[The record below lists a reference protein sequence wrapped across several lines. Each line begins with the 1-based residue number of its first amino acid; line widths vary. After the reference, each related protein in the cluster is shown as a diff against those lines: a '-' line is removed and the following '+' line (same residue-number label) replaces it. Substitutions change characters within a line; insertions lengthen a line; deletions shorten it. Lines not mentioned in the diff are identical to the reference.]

1 MGGGRG
7 GGRLRYQVLL
17 CLLALEEFG
26 LGARH
31 VDVCG
36 VGAVVQ
42 EVVEGVE
49 VIRLW
54 DGGVEQ
60 EDMGGKKGFL
70 VVLHFSINPIFPL
83 KEQFTSNHI
92 DIFSS
97 CTFSNMM
104 EQTSVWKF
112 KQIQINKRL
121 R

>member
-17 CLLALEEFG
+17 RLLALEEFG

-36 VGAVVQ
+36 VGAVIQ

-49 VIRLW
+49 VVRLW

-60 EDMGGKKGFL
+60 EDTGGKK
-70 VVLHFSINPIFPL
+70 
-83 KEQFTSNHI
+83 
-92 DIFSS
+92 IFSGFTLFNKS
-97 CTFSNMM
+97 NLSIKGTVHLKSHRHLFQLHIFKYDGTNFCT
-104 EQTSVWKF
+104 E
-112 KQIQINKRL
+112 I
-121 R
+121 